1 MNLFK
6 INIIFFNFIL
16 LFTNSKFFFLY
27 DRAIFFY
34 ENLLSLLGFLFC
46 LPLPFFNLLDKTKM
60 FHFKMTNNIEQ
71 QQDLDGNIC

>member
-6 INIIFFNFIL
+6 INILFFNFTL
-16 LFTNSKFFFLY
+16 SFTNSKFFFLS

-34 ENLLSLLGFLFC
+34 ENLLSLLGYLFY

-60 FHFKMTNNIEQ
+60 FHFKMTNKIEQ
-71 QQDLDGNIC
+71 KQDIGGYIC